1 MGREIP
7 GQVFNPFFGG
17 NTMEKLI
24 PNTTQIP
31 NIILDC
37 VLPQIPIAEGK
48 CLMYVCR
55 RTFGFHKAYDQISY
69 SQFVNGI
76 VSKDG
81 KRLDYGTGLNRS
93 AVSLAL
99 KNLINVGALKV
110 TSNSKGNIYEI
121 NLEMDCPEIVI
132 KINKLRQPARNNT
145 KHWRK
150 SCQVVHT
157 NNQSIHHTASSPYTI
172 PKVVVCMD
180 TQKKEKQRET
190 KILPTKSA
198 HAEILKFYSDLVQ
211 SKFGF
216 RPKIDGADGKNLK
229 SALSLGVENIRALIE
244 WYLDSD
250 KCREL
255 ENVSLSSCISK
266 DSVNKWR
273 LIGNKPQQPIFRKI
287 N

>member
-1 MGREIP
+1 
-7 GQVFNPFFGG
+7 
-17 NTMEKLI
+17 MEKLI
-24 PNTTQIP
+24 PNSTQIP
-31 NIILDC
+31 NEICDC
-37 VLPQIPIAEGK
+37 VLPQIPEAEAR
-48 CLMYVCR
+48 CLIYICR
-55 RTFGFHKAYDQISY
+55 RTFGFRKTQDRISF
-69 SQFVNGI
+69 SQFEKGI
-76 VSKDG
+76 KTKDG
-81 KRLDYGTGLNRS
+81 NILDYGTGLSRP
-93 AVSLAL
+93 AVAKAL
-99 KNLINVGALKV
+99 KNLCESGAIKR
-110 TSNSKGNIYEI
+110 TENSKGNFYEI
-121 NLEMDCPEIVI
+121 NLEMEC
-132 KINKLRQPARNNT
+132 
-145 KHWRK
+145 
-150 SCQVVHT
+150 SQVVKQI
-157 NNQSIHHTASSPYTI
+157 NWLSSLTKSGKATL
-172 PKVVVCMD
+172 PKVVNLLN
-180 TQKKEKQRET
+180 TQNKEKQRET

-255 ENVSLSSCISK
+255 ENVSLSSCLSK